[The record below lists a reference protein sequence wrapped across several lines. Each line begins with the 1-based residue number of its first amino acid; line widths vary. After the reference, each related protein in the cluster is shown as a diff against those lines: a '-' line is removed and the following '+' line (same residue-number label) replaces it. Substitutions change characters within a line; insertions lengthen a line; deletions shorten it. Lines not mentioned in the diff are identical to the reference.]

1 MTDPGFAK
9 RIWLLPLIAAL
20 ALVATVSTRAAPSS
34 GDSCQEYLEAK
45 ALNDG
50 AVRLLDGQRTAAA
63 IELVGETEVR
73 LQEARKA
80 VITSLRADGDKM
92 TRHVLGSWEKA
103 RRESETAGVDTMAWI
118 FLATGKEPQ
127 EKASAEFIAV
137 VQAMKAIHAAQHAAI
152 TVACRL
158 RERSQP

>member
-9 RIWLLPLIAAL
+9 RIWLLPLIVAL
-20 ALVATVSTRAAPSS
+20 ALGATVSTRAAASS
-34 GDSCQEYLEAK
+34 AESCREYLDAK
-45 ALNDG
+45 ALNGG
-50 AVRLLDGQRTAAA
+50 ALRLLDRQRTAAA

-73 LQEARKA
+73 LREARKA
-80 VITSLRADGDKM
+80 VITSLRAVGDKM

-103 RRESETAGVDTMAWI
+103 RRESEVAVVDTMAWI
-118 FLATGKEPQ
+118 FLATGQEPQ

-137 VQAMKAIHAAQHAAI
+137 GDAVKAIYAAQHAAI
-152 TVACRL
+152 AVACRL